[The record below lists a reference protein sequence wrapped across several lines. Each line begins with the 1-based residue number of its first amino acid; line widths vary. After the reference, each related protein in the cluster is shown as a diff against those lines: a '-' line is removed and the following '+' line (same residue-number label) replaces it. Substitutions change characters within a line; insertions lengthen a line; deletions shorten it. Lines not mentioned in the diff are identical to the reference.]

1 MNSCLRQSKF
11 LRFFRSTNIFF
22 YLAKTMAP
30 NSSVSSSSADAILP
44 PSRTMSTPSPL
55 HRLQTTHISFEELD
69 DYVQLTQLSK
79 WQYKLVV
86 SFSEVV
92 LAPDMVGTLCQAIKQ
107 SIKRVDHDC
116 QLHVEIECRNSE
128 LPDESFRRI
137 LAETTPNV
145 MRKAGRI
152 CVDKLDVCG
161 NKIGSETVREFLQI
175 ANLNKDAKYRYKFP
189 NAFTGLI
196 DLSMNQLNKIDELDT
211 FIQAIG
217 SPSSG
222 SSLPVVLCLAGNFLG
237 SPLPLLEEWR
247 SKYHLTVVG
256 DDESSGEEDSEGSD
270 RGCSRKRC
278 GKNCWFHLTE
288 ASVLNQ
294 KDPNE
299 AEVVAVETDPVEA
312 LSGYITP
319 AREEST
325 AGSGALPPT
334 PPSIEDM
341 TKALLA
347 GLKITPGQPSK
358 VVTPDGTA
366 HTFPNRNKDPERT
379 GNVVEKLMQAAAAAS
394 AATSSTSR
402 IVDHA
407 KDQMKSEDISKSL
420 LNLLHATSKAK
431 EQATPPPPTGM
442 TPNVMSLFSSAA
454 AGSSPGPALVGNKG
468 ISLSDIEANLMRN
481 DRVSSPEA
489 PALWEQPAFTN
500 LKAPLKVFTPFAGA
514 MPLCGLEL
522 RIDPLGYRVVR
533 VTEKPGQEGNIK
545 EGDIITAIDG
555 ESLAGGASSNTESGA
570 TAIRST
576 FGKKLRDGVIVDIQ
590 RPRKVT
596 SADLHPDINTV
607 VERKLDFGLMLMGAG
622 IDWRTLASKF
632 PMAVQ
637 QAKVVCQSFGVDGQ
651 LEPVT
656 NMNDPNATPVL
667 TLKGPVGSVDKAMR
681 QFCVVI
687 VKGALLQQQQQ
698 QVLGGVS

>member
-1 MNSCLRQSKF
+1 
-11 LRFFRSTNIFF
+11 
-22 YLAKTMAP
+22 MAP
-30 NSSVSSSSADAILP
+30 NSSVSSSSAAADAIVP

-161 NKIGSETVREFLQI
+161 NKIGSETIREFLLI
-175 ANLNKDAKYRYKFP
+175 ANLNKDAKYRYKFSH
-189 NAFTGLI
+189 AFSGLI
-196 DLSMNQLNKIDELDT
+196 DLSMNQLNKIDEIDT
-211 FIQAIG
+211 FIQAIAT
-217 SPSSG
+217 G
-222 SSLPVVLCLAGNFLG
+222 SSSSAVVLCLSGNFLG
-237 SPLPLLEEWR
+237 SPLALLDEWK

-256 DDESSGEEDSEGSD
+256 DDESSGEEESPDSA
-270 RGCSRKRC
+270 RGACSRKTCR
-278 GKNCWFHLTE
+278 KNCWFHLTE
-288 ASVLNQ
+288 TSVLNQ
-294 KDPNE
+294 KDPSE
-299 AEVVAVETDPVEA
+299 AEVVVVETDPVEA

-319 AREEST
+319 AREDTSSGT
-325 AGSGALPPT
+325 GGQAGSLPT

-341 TKALLA
+341 TKALMA

-358 VVTPDGTA
+358 VVTPDGNS

-379 GNVVEKLMQAAAAAS
+379 GNVVEQLMKAAAAAG
-394 AATSSTSR
+394 AAAGSSSFSTPSTGR
-402 IVDHA
+402 IVEQA

-431 EQATPPPPTGM
+431 EHVTPSPPLPAATTGM
-442 TPNVMSLFSSAA
+442 TPNVMSLFSAAA
-454 AGSSPGPALVGNKG
+454 AGNSPGPNFGGKG
-468 ISLSDIEANLMRN
+468 MSVSDIEANLMRN
-481 DRVSSPEA
+481 DKGVVVSSPRSR
-489 PALWEQPAFTN
+489 PAESPPPLWEPPYSN

-514 MPLCGLEL
+514 TPLCGLEL

-555 ESLAGGASSNTESGA
+555 ESLAGGTASSSENGA

-596 SADLHPDINTV
+596 SADLHPDTNAV

-622 IDWRTLASKF
+622 IDWRTLVSKF

-637 QAKVVCQSFGVDGQ
+637 QAKVVCQSFGVEGQ

-667 TLKGPVGSVDKAMR
+667 TLKGSVGMVDKAMR